1 MRVAAAQTATLGRA
15 AGVGA
20 RRLLRAASSLVTLAT
35 GLVVLAIVIGIGFV
49 VLKAN
54 PHNGV
59 VSAVHDAG
67 SWLTQP
73 FHHMFTPKG
82 HTQRVAVNWGLAAVV
97 YLIGGNVIARL
108 LRR

>member
-1 MRVAAAQTATLGRA
+1 VRIATAHPATLGRA
-15 AGVGA
+15 ASTGA
-20 RRLLRAASSLVTLAT
+20 RRLLRAAAALVSVAT
-35 GLVVLAIVIGIGFV
+35 GLVVLVIVIGIGFV

-54 PHNGV
+54 PHNSV
-59 VSAVHDAG
+59 VHAIRDVG

-73 FHHMFTPKG
+73 FHHMFTPRG
-82 HTQRVAVNWGLAAVV
+82 HSQRIAVNWGLAAVV